1 MADVKI
7 DGKLFQDRLSQLV
20 NAWKADKRSADGG
33 VFGGVS
39 SIVVMMGKVEE
50 APEYGKNN
58 AMHVSSWNLLPRPRR
73 VFLARLVFM
82 G

>member
-1 MADVKI
+1 MGDVKI
-7 DGKLFQDRLSQLV
+7 DGKLFQDRLSQLAS
-20 NAWKADKRSADGG
+20 AWKADKRSGDS

-39 SIVVMMGKVEE
+39 SILIMMGKVEE

-58 AMHVSSWNLLPRPRR
+58 AMHVSLHVSNPDKD
-73 VFLARLVFM
+73 VSAVAHIVH